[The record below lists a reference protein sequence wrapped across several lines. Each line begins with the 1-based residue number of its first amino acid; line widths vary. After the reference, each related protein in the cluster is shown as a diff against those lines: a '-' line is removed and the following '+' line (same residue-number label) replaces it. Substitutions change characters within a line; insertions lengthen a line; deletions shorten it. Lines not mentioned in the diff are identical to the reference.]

1 MGGVIGKTIEKNE
14 ECRKRSPDTVG
25 AVDFD
30 IDRFID
36 EDRLSSTS
44 SINERDSFNE
54 RVEYLIR
61 KLDVGKTE
69 NVDQNVDQNVVDKF
83 KRESFV
89 LYVRV
94 KQWLKILNT
103 DRDLLRQN
111 QRILSLKYHG
121 LKRKI
126 DFVQISVIAVAS
138 CMTFIDSVKQ
148 YIDSPPVLNTVFP
161 IMMSTYIG
169 FIIAIARFYK
179 WDDSKEVLTKMNEK
193 LALVINKIWQKIKF
207 GHLHKNIYPTILWVE
222 YFAEVHQKLDDFDKD
237 GLVDEIVQL
246 KQEIDVILNYSEKL
260 VYKDML
266 SSLNLQDAFIDK
278 KIKTVDNFKQEIL
291 LDDRRISRTNM
302 LRLMKSPMQALSRML
317 GGNRV
322 STVEFFKRN
331 MFEDTKVSTT
341 HA

>member
-1 MGGVIGKTIEKNE
+1 MGGVIGKTIEKNENE

-25 AVDFD
+25 ATDFD
-30 IDRFID
+30 IDGFND
-36 EDRLSSTS
+36 EDRLSTST
-44 SINERDSFNE
+44 INERESFNE

-61 KLDVGKTE
+61 KLDVGKA
-69 NVDQNVDQNVVDKF
+69 VDQNVDQIVDKF

-94 KQWLKILNT
+94 KQWLKILNA

-179 WDDSKEVLTKMNEK
+179 WDDSKEILTKMNEK

-207 GHLHKNIYPTILWVE
+207 GNLHKNIYPTILWEE

-291 LDDRRISRTNM
+291 LDDRRISKANM
-302 LRLMKSPMQALSRML
+302 LRLIKSPMQTLSYML

-331 MFEDTKVSTT
+331 MFENTNKVRTT

>member
-1 MGGVIGKTIEKNE
+1 MGAVSCRIGKTIEKNE

-25 AVDFD
+25 ATDFD
-30 IDRFID
+30 IDSFID
-36 EDRLSSTS
+36 EDRLSTS
-44 SINERDSFNE
+44 SINDRESFNE

-61 KLDVGKTE
+61 KLDVGKTM
-69 NVDQNVDQNVVDKF
+69 DQNEDKF

-89 LYVRV
+89 LYTRV
-94 KQWLKILNT
+94 KQWLKILNA
-103 DRDLLRQN
+103 DQELLRQN
-111 QRILSLKYHG
+111 QRILALKYHG

-179 WDDSKEVLTKMNEK
+179 WDDSKEILTKMNEK
-193 LALVINKIWQKIKF
+193 LASVINKIWQKIKF
-207 GHLHKNIYPTILWVE
+207 GNLHKNIYPTILWVE

-291 LDDRRISRTNM
+291 LDDRRISRANM
-302 LRLMKSPMQALSRML
+302 LRLVKSPMQALSSML

-331 MFEDTKVSTT
+331 MFENTKVSNSTT
-341 HA
+341 RA

>member
-1 MGGVIGKTIEKNE
+1 MGGVIGKSIEKNENE

-25 AVDFD
+25 ATDFD
-30 IDRFID
+30 IDGFND
-36 EDRLSSTS
+36 EDRLSTS
-44 SINERDSFNE
+44 SINDRESFNE

-61 KLDVGKTE
+61 KLDVGKTM
-69 NVDQNVDQNVVDKF
+69 DQNEDKFKF

-94 KQWLKILNT
+94 KQWLKILNA
-103 DRDLLRQN
+103 DQELLRQN
-111 QRILSLKYHG
+111 QRILALKYHG

-161 IMMSTYIG
+161 IVMSTYIG

-179 WDDSKEVLTKMNEK
+179 WDDSKEILTKMNEK
-193 LALVINKIWQKIKF
+193 LASVINKIWQKIKF
-207 GHLHKNIYPTILWVE
+207 GNLHKNIYPTILWVE

-291 LDDRRISRTNM
+291 LDDRRISRANM
-302 LRLMKSPMQALSRML
+302 LRLMKSPMHALSRML

-331 MFEDTKVSTT
+331 MFENTKVSNSTIR
-341 HA
+341 A